1 MSAWIVTS
9 AHIDVLINKALE
21 LGLVDRRSTLDEL
34 SALGQMLWDENH
46 ASVNYRYDEDTE
58 SPRYRFV
65 GTEKPLLGSAVLRA
79 AHSLDYQSCEHPGW
93 DESRACA
100 WVGALIRKL
109 DAVGVR
115 FRPEGPGW
123 SVRSIDDIP
132 VADLEV
138 V

>member
-21 LGLVDRRSTLDEL
+21 LGLVDRGSTLDEL

-46 ASVNYRYDEDTE
+46 ASVNYRYDEDAE

-93 DESRACA
+93 DESKACA
-100 WVGALIRKL
+100 WLRVLIRRL
-109 DAVGVR
+109 DADWTTDWMG
-115 FRPEGPGW
+115 GPGW

-132 VADLEV
+132 AAVPEV